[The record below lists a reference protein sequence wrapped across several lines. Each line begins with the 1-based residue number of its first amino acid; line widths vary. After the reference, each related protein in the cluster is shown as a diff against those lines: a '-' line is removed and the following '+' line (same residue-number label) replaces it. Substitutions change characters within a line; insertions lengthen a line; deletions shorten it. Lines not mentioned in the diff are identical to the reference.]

1 MVDFHFR
8 MVHGMKETNGPYF
21 FASLL
26 PTFCRD
32 SAETFRYLAS
42 ALGQTVLNYHNLVEL
57 SIKIKGSASSIGAC
71 RMADACDA
79 VQRAAERREDK
90 ESLVTA
96 LNAAKQ
102 VFVGVQE
109 KMNTLVQLERRI
121 ISRET
126 AGP

>member
-1 MVDFHFR
+1 MLIGLR
-8 MVHGMKETNGPYF
+8 
-21 FASLL
+21 
-26 PTFCRD
+26 
-32 SAETFRYLAS
+32 
-42 ALGQTVLNYHNLVEL
+42 GQTVLNYHDLVEL
-57 SIKIKGSASSIGAC
+57 SIKLKGSAASIRAC

-90 ESLVTA
+90 ESIVTA

-102 VFVGVQE
+102 VFIGVQE
-109 KMNTLVQLERRI
+109 KLGQLERRI